1 MRGGSLLAV
10 CALVLAPTAVIAA
23 DINPGAWL
31 IEVSEAQRNSNYQGI
46 LLHRSGESIDSFRV
60 THRYKNGEAR
70 ERLQTLTGD
79 PRDVVR
85 RGEKVICL
93 VPPGNRLPE
102 SAMHGLPQ
110 SMIPKLD
117 AEQLQRIN
125 QSYVLASLG
134 ESRIAGRRCQG
145 VSITPRDPLRYG
157 YEVWAD
163 KETKVPLKVL
173 LKDSDGKPIEQIMFT
188 EVRFPEMIPDEVFDI
203 TPQLDQGYAS
213 VSQERSE
220 SPLDVALAGR
230 SPNQGKGP
238 DLHMGLVSIPEGFEV
253 VMFAQ
258 RELPNGTG
266 TLRHWIISDGLT
278 SVSIFGRQSIGERPA
293 SMPQSSHALGAM
305 HAYRQIVGKVEITV
319 VGEVPSQTVRVIAE
333 GTSKRMGSSASPG
346 ISASP

>member
-1 MRGGSLLAV
+1 MRGASLLAV
-10 CALVLAPTAVIAA
+10 CALVLAPAAVMAA
-23 DINPGAWL
+23 DIDPGAWL

-46 LLHRSGESIDSFRV
+46 LLHRSGETIDSFRV
-60 THRYKNGEAR
+60 THRFKNGEAR

-117 AEQLQRIN
+117 TEQLQRIN
-125 QSYVLASLG
+125 QSYVLATLG
-134 ESRIAGRRCQG
+134 EARIAGRRCQG

-173 LKDSDGKPIEQIMFT
+173 LKGSDGRPIEQIMFT
-188 EVRFPEMIPDEVFDI
+188 EVRFPEMIPDELFDI

-213 VSQERSE
+213 MSQERIE
-220 SPLDVALAGR
+220 SPLDAALVARPSSA
-230 SPNQGKGP
+230 GP
-238 DLHMGLVSIPEGFEV
+238 DMHMGLVSLPEGFEV
-253 VMFAQ
+253 VMFTQ

-278 SVSIFGRQSIGERPA
+278 SVSIFGRQSIDERPA
-293 SMPQSSHALGAM
+293 SMPQSAHAVGAM

-333 GTSKRMGSSASPG
+333 GTSQRMGSNALPGTSTSP
-346 ISASP
+346 